1 MSFLNKIFSFF
12 SSDSKNKTL
21 TNRQIEEEAIK
32 RAFETGNAVVASRN
46 EDGTVSWREIKINR

>member
-1 MSFLNKIFSFF
+1 MNFLNKIFSIF

-32 RAFETGNAVVASRN
+32 RAFETGNAVIASRN
-46 EDGTVSWREIKINR
+46 KDGSISWREIKTNR